1 MDDQQAEAQET
12 YAGIPRE
19 RIAWYP
25 TIDEGRCRPTECQLN
40 CIAACPKHVY
50 GRADDGRVIVAQPY
64 VCTVGDISCSMQCP
78 FDAIRFP
85 SQRDLRRM
93 LKALRE
99 ELGAP

>member
-1 MDDQQAEAQET
+1 MDSQQPQET

-25 TIDEGRCRPTECQLN
+25 TIDATRCRSGECQLN
-40 CIAACPKHVY
+40 CIAACPKGVY
-50 GRADDGRVIVAQPY
+50 ERAADGKVIVARPY
-64 VCTVGDISCSMQCP
+64 TCTVGDISCSMQCP
-78 FDAIRFP
+78 FEAITFP

-99 ELGAP
+99 ELASS